1 MASRSSFMLNS
12 YGGDSAAKPL
22 RSCQTKVAQHVVKY
36 GGGVQCM
43 RVEGGVGGGSAP
55 ARCSLQHAAKSFIQK
70 KGFHCVKP
78 SDVLMYCVGG
88 EVNLSNTVYNFPLSS
103 NHEKR

>member
-43 RVEGGVGGGSAP
+43 RVEGGVGGGLRSG
-55 ARCSLQHAAKSFIQK
+55 SLQLTTRSKVIYTE
-70 KGFHCVKP
+70 KGISLCEAIRCV
-78 SDVLMYCVGG
+78 DVLCRGRG
-88 EVNLSNTVYNFPLSS
+88 EFI
-103 NHEKR
+103 